1 MYTHLDRSVY
11 LSGALAPY
19 ILVDGTHQFKSM
31 SYGVQMMED
40 INIDNVFL
48 QGGPGKSIAE
58 FEKKIISGNIDFPLR
73 VKENGQLESGVGVLI
88 NCGQKALD
96 FFNAKSV
103 IQKQVNEAGGKSDLE
118 AYMALEQLKKYEA
131 DIKEMMIYSGRPG
144 MYQDFLAFQVQAAR
158 EREEVEKARV
168 RAEIAKREKRLY
180 YLMNVFWTACL
191 FGLLY
196 VLYWMGELVYLL
208 TRGRS

>member
-1 MYTHLDRSVY
+1 M
-11 LSGALAPY
+11 LAELA
-19 ILVDGTHQFKSM
+19 IANAAFAVLKETIS
-31 SYGVQMMED
+31 
-40 INIDNVFL
+40 N
-48 QGGPGKSIAE
+48 GGE
-58 FEKKIISGNIDFPLR
+58 
-73 VKENGQLESGVGVLI
+73 LI
-88 NCGQKALD
+88 NCGQKALE

-118 AYMALEQLKKYEA
+118 AYLALEQLKKYEA

-168 RAEIAKREKRLY
+168 RAEIAKREKRLA